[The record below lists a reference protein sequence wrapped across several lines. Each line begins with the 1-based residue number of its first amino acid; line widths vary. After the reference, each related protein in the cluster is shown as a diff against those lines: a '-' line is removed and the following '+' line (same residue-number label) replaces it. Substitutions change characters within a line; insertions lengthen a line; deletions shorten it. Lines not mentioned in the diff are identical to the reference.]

1 MSSEARFSPVPEAY
15 GVNSTSRLA
24 GLVAKIDYRR
34 ADTREEREAIF
45 RLRYEAYLR
54 DGGIGPNPEKLFFD
68 SYDDTVNAYIFGLY
82 LDGQL
87 ATSIRLHVAS
97 KDRVP
102 DFPSLKVFPDYLQ
115 PELDAG
121 KVLLDTTRF
130 VADERLSRRYRGLP
144 YATVRLCVLAAE
156 HFGADH
162 VLAAVRADHQA
173 WYQRSFD
180 HQVVCEPR
188 PYPHLARPI
197 GLLTVDFPTIKSE
210 WYRRYPFFHSTA
222 LERRR
227 LFERSPAQKAVQS
240 QTPYKSS
247 VKRQASRLAG

>member
-1 MSSEARFSPVPEAY
+1 MSAKASRSPVSESDEA
-15 GVNSTSRLA
+15 NSTGRLA
-24 GLVAKIDYRR
+24 ELVAKIDYQR
-34 ADTREEREAIF
+34 ADTPEQRKAIF

-54 DGGIGPNPEKLFFD
+54 DGGILPNPERLFSD
-68 SYDDTVNAYIFGLY
+68 PYDDAANGYIFGLY
-82 LDGQL
+82 IDGKL
-87 ATSIRLHVAS
+87 ATAIRLHIAS
-97 KDRVP
+97 KDRIP

-197 GLLTVDFPTIKSE
+197 GLLTVNFPAIKGE

-227 LFERSPAQKAVQS
+227 LFEKAPAQKAEPS
-240 QTPYKSS
+240 QTPYKHADRRE
-247 VKRQASRLAG
+247 VSRLAG